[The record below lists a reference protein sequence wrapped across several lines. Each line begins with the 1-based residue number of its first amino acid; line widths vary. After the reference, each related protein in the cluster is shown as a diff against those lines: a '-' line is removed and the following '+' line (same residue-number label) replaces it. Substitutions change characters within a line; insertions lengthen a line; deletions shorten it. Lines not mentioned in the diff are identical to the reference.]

1 LFIEINSDKFKI
13 HKKNKKL
20 YLKLMKR
27 KIVIIEDDNKI
38 ADLVKLYLEKE
49 DFEVFIANDGEKGL
63 EIVKKTVPDL
73 IILDLMLP
81 KIDGL
86 TIARKIFQEDKIPI
100 IMLTAKGEEIDKI
113 IGLEMGADDYVTKPF
128 SPRELVS
135 RVRVVLRRS
144 EYAGKPEK
152 DDIIAINDLEIN
164 PQKFTVKKNG
174 QKISLTRKEFTILF
188 ILSKH
193 PGRVFSR
200 QDLLNQIYT
209 IDDEPVFDRTIDV
222 HISNLRNKL
231 KDRKQQLIATISGI
245 GYKLK
250 VKDED

>member
-1 LFIEINSDKFKI
+1 
-13 HKKNKKL
+13 
-20 YLKLMKR
+20 MKR
-27 KIVIIEDDNKI
+27 KIAIIEDDKKI

-63 EIVKKTVPDL
+63 EIIAKSAPDL

-86 TIARKIFQEDKIPI
+86 AIAGKVFQEDKIPI

-113 IGLEMGADDYVTKPF
+113 IGLEIGADDYMTKPF

-135 RVRVVLRRS
+135 RIKAVLRRS
-144 EYAGKPEK
+144 ESAGRPEK
-152 DDIIAINDLEIN
+152 DDIVVINDLEIN
-164 PQKFTVKKNG
+164 PQKFIVKKNG
-174 QKISLTRKEFTILF
+174 KRIALTRKEFAILL

-200 QDLLNQIYT
+200 QDLMNQIYS
-209 IDDEPVFDRTIDV
+209 IDDEPVFDRTVDV

-231 KDRKQQLIATISGI
+231 KDRSQQLIATVSGI

-250 VKDED
+250 VNDED

>member
-1 LFIEINSDKFKI
+1 
-13 HKKNKKL
+13 
-20 YLKLMKR
+20 MKR
-27 KIVIIEDDNKI
+27 KIAIIEDDKKI

-63 EIVKKTVPDL
+63 EIIAKSAPDL

-86 TIARKIFQEDKIPI
+86 AIAGKVFQEYKIPI

-113 IGLEMGADDYVTKPF
+113 IGLEIGADDYMTKPF

-135 RVRVVLRRS
+135 RIKAVLRRS
-144 EYAGKPEK
+144 ESAGRPEK
-152 DDIIAINDLEIN
+152 DDIVVIKDLEIN
-164 PQKFTVKKNG
+164 PQKFSVKKNG
-174 QKISLTRKEFTILF
+174 KRIALTRKEFAILL

-200 QDLLNQIYT
+200 QDLMNQIYS
-209 IDDEPVFDRTIDV
+209 IDDEPVFDRTVDV

-231 KDRKQQLIATISGI
+231 KDRAQQLIATVSGI

-250 VKDED
+250 VNDED

>member
-1 LFIEINSDKFKI
+1 
-13 HKKNKKL
+13 
-20 YLKLMKR
+20 MKR
-27 KIVIIEDDNKI
+27 KIAIIEDDKKI

-63 EIVKKTVPDL
+63 EIIAKSAPDL

-86 TIARKIFQEDKIPI
+86 AIAGKVFQEYKIPI

-113 IGLEMGADDYVTKPF
+113 IGLEIGADDYMTKPF

-135 RVRVVLRRS
+135 RIKAVLRRS
-144 EYAGKPEK
+144 ESAGRPEK
-152 DDIIAINDLEIN
+152 DDIVVIKDLEIN
-164 PQKFTVKKNG
+164 PQKFSVKKNG
-174 QKISLTRKEFTILF
+174 KRIALTRKEFAILL

-200 QDLLNQIYT
+200 QDLMNQIYS
-209 IDDEPVFDRTIDV
+209 IDDEPVFDRTVDV

-231 KDRKQQLIATISGI
+231 KDRSQQLIATVSGI

-250 VKDED
+250 VNDED

>member
-1 LFIEINSDKFKI
+1 
-13 HKKNKKL
+13 
-20 YLKLMKR
+20 MKR
-27 KIVIIEDDNKI
+27 KIAIVEDDKKI

-63 EIVKKTVPDL
+63 EIIRKLVPDL

-86 TIARKIFQEDKIPI
+86 TVARKVFQEDKIPI
-100 IMLTAKGEEIDKI
+100 IMLTAKGEEVDKI
-113 IGLEMGADDYVTKPF
+113 IGLEIGADDYITKPF

-135 RVRVVLRRS
+135 RVKAVLRRS
-144 EYAGKPEK
+144 ESAGKLEK
-152 DDIIAINDLEIN
+152 DDIVVIDDLEIN
-164 PQKFTVKKNG
+164 PQKFLVKKNG
-174 QKISLTRKEFTILF
+174 EKISLTRKEFAILL

-200 QDLLNQIYT
+200 QDLMNQIYT
-209 IDDEPVFDRTIDV
+209 IDDEPVFDRTVDV

-231 KDRKQQLIATISGI
+231 KDRSQKLIATVSGI

-250 VKDED
+250 INDED

>member
-1 LFIEINSDKFKI
+1 
-13 HKKNKKL
+13 
-20 YLKLMKR
+20 MKR
-27 KIVIIEDDNKI
+27 KIAIIEDDKKI

-63 EIVKKTVPDL
+63 EIIAKSAPDL

-86 TIARKIFQEDKIPI
+86 AIAGKVFQEYKIPI

-113 IGLEMGADDYVTKPF
+113 IGLEIGADDYMTKPF

-135 RVRVVLRRS
+135 RIKAVLRRS
-144 EYAGKPEK
+144 ESAGRPEK
-152 DDIIAINDLEIN
+152 DDIVVINDLEIN
-164 PQKFTVKKNG
+164 PQKFIVKKNG
-174 QKISLTRKEFTILF
+174 KRIALTRKEFAILL

-200 QDLLNQIYT
+200 QDLMNQIYS
-209 IDDEPVFDRTIDV
+209 IDDEPVFDRTVDV

-231 KDRKQQLIATISGI
+231 KDRSQQLIATVSGI

-250 VKDED
+250 VNDED